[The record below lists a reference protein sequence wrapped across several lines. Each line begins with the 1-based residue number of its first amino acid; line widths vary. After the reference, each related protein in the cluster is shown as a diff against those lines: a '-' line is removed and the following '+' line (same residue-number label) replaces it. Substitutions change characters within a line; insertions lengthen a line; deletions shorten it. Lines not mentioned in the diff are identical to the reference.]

1 MSSFLLFLNFLIFK
15 KPWKRQHR
23 NKHPDEDDLHEYTEM
38 NEKSIK
44 LIEHTDEEADK
55 KDMKPLPNM
64 TMNYTHPNRW
74 YYTDPNR

>member
-1 MSSFLLFLNFLIFK
+1 
-15 KPWKRQHR
+15 
-23 NKHPDEDDLHEYTEM
+23 M

-64 TMNYTHPNRW
+64 TMNYTHPNRF
-74 YYTDPNR
+74 YRAVPNRYQSTGNFSTNFSLLIE